1 MAVTVNRQRGFSLI
15 EMMIVVAIIMV
26 VLGVTFMQIGPL
38 LRESSAQAALQ
49 TTLGMMRRA
58 HETAVDQRQI
68 LRVTFTQPRTIQVDQ
83 IGFDV
88 TTNKQTVAFL
98 SKIDLP
104 QDIQFTVV
112 AGMPTSAATVPDG
125 FGSGAVAIDFDQDFG
140 GGVNTVYF
148 QRDGRA
154 LDNKNQINSG
164 VVYMCRPTDLI
175 SCKAVSLMGA
185 TGRSKGWRLTQ
196 TPLGTRWIQ

>member
-1 MAVTVNRQRGFSLI
+1 MAVSRERGFSLI

-26 VLGVTFMQIGPL
+26 VLGITFMQIGPM

-49 TTLGMMRRA
+49 TTLGTMRRA
-58 HETAVDQRQI
+58 HQTAVDQRQI

-88 TTNKQTVAFL
+88 TTNKQTVTFL

-104 QDIQFTVV
+104 RDIQFTVV
-112 AGMPTSAATVPDG
+112 TGMPTTAATVPEG
-125 FGSGAVAIDFDQDFG
+125 FGTGAVAIDFDQDFG

-154 LDNKNQINSG
+154 LDSSNRINSG
-164 VVYMCRPTDLI
+164 VVYMCRPGDLI

-185 TGRSKGWRLTQ
+185 TGRAKGWRLTK
-196 TPLGTRWIQ
+196 TPLGMRWAQ

>member
-1 MAVTVNRQRGFSLI
+1 MAVSRERGFSLI

-26 VLGVTFMQIGPL
+26 VLGITFMQIGPM

-49 TTLGMMRRA
+49 TTLGTMRRA
-58 HETAVDQRQI
+58 HQTAVDRRQI

-88 TTNKQTVAFL
+88 TTNKQTVTFL

-104 QDIQFTVV
+104 RDIQFTVV
-112 AGMPTSAATVPDG
+112 TGMPTTAATVPEG
-125 FGSGAVAIDFDQDFG
+125 FGTGAVAIDFDQDFG

-154 LDNKNQINSG
+154 LDSSNRINSG
-164 VVYMCRPTDLI
+164 VVYMCRPGDLI

-185 TGRSKGWRLTQ
+185 TGRAKGWRLTK
-196 TPLGTRWIQ
+196 TSLGMRWTQ

>member
-1 MAVTVNRQRGFSLI
+1 MAVRKECGFSMI

-26 VLGVTFMQIGPL
+26 VLGVTFLQIGPM

-49 TTLGMMRRA
+49 TTLGIMRRA

-88 TTNKQTVAFL
+88 NGNKQTVAFL

-104 QDIQFTVV
+104 KDMQFIVV
-112 AGMPTSAATVPDG
+112 VGMPTSAATVPEG
-125 FGSGAVAIDFDQDFG
+125 FGTGSVPIDFDQDSG
-140 GGVNTVYF
+140 GSVNTVYF

-154 LDNKNQINSG
+154 LDSSNRINNG
-164 VVYMCRPTDLI
+164 VVYMCRPADLI

-185 TGRSKGWRLTQ
+185 TGRAKGWRLTQ
-196 TPLGTRWIQ
+196 TPLGARWAQ